1 MDRTVEI
8 EEDPVVANP
17 KAVAVLVIRKGLDV
31 LGPIQVNEFRTH
43 RSSDALTVAWL
54 DLAKL
59 AERFRLPIDRVH
71 SCSISQQYVLSTS
84 KGERSFQMLNVEVS
98 GLRGSSRRSV
108 RLPGWGAE
116 LI

>member
-1 MDRTVEI
+1 
-8 EEDPVVANP
+8 
-17 KAVAVLVIRKGLDV
+17 
-31 LGPIQVNEFRTH
+31 
-43 RSSDALTVAWL
+43 
-54 DLAKL
+54 
-59 AERFRLPIDRVH
+59 
-71 SCSISQQYVLSTS
+71 LSTS